1 MEQKEKLEEAKRLY
15 ETANADQRYVLE
27 SLFPEL
33 KKSEDEKIRKFL
45 IEDIKDTLSSEDFK
59 YYNLEHTKKLEEA
72 LAWLEKQGEQKEINL
87 IEILKHYP
95 RETELYSPLYG
106 KLWLAKVDEKNEIIT
121 CYKYPL
127 NKGCTRAILEQE
139 ETVSFYSNG
148 TTGLPDFNISKDC
161 MLFLYDIEKQGEKNP
176 TDKVKPKFQEGDW
189 VVNKLGNIWHIDSFD
204 AKNYQVTNNK
214 GEHNYF
220 PIDIQD
226 RMRLWTIQDAKKG
239 DILQADKCTLIFDF
253 LTKDIDNQ
261 TVISS
266 WYFCDSKKFYG
277 MGTSESDLWYIA
289 GVVPATKE
297 QCDFLFAKMKDAG
310 YEWDAEKKKLKRFKD
325 EKQIKKNLQDNSFS
339 RMFEQKS
346 KWSGDDNEHVKSIL
360 ERLEGMCKKGA
371 TFTATRFAVSQDI
384 DWLKSLKQKLG

>member
-1 MEQKEKLEEAKRLY
+1 MRKLTTEQKAKAYDEALERAKQLY
-15 ETANADQRYVLE
+15 VDGMPQISRNTTEYI
-27 SLFPEL
+27 FPEL
-33 KKSEDEKIRKFL
+33 KKSEDERIRGAIIDHL
-45 IEDIKDTLSSEDFK
+45 KDN
-59 YYNLEHTKKLEEA
+59 NLTEWA
-72 LAWLEKQGEQKEINL
+72 AWLEKQGEQKEINL

-176 TDKVKPKFQEGDW
+176 TDKVEPKFQEGDW

-220 PIDIQD
+220 PIYLQD
-226 RMRLWTIQDAKKG
+226 RMRLWTIHDAKE
-239 DILQADKCTLIFDF
+239 DDVLQLGGVTAIFQKYIGNGNCKCYCSVYNGELEIPSQDGT
-253 LTKDIDNQ
+253 DNN
-261 TVISS
+261 
-266 WYFCDSKKFYG
+266 YG
-277 MGTSESDLWYIA
+277 CHNA
-289 GVVPATKE
+289 VPATKE
-297 QCDFLFAKMKDAG
+297 QRDNLRNAMTDAG
-310 YEWDAEKKKLKRFKD
+310 YTFDFEKKELKKIEPFDEYKGLTDFERAVADICIGWIGKELSRKQYIKD
-325 EKQIKKNLQDNSFS
+325 NADILLKIAVKKFNS
-339 RMFEQKS
+339 
-346 KWSGDDNEHVKSIL
+346 I
-360 ERLEGMCKKGA
+360 
-371 TFTATRFAVSQDI
+371 
-384 DWLKSLKQKLG
+384 

>member
-1 MEQKEKLEEAKRLY
+1 MDYERIYKDALAKARHYYLTGKREEPMDFIKII
-15 ETANADQRYVLE
+15 
-27 SLFPEL
+27 FPEL
-33 KKSEDEKIRKFL
+33 QESEDEKIRKEL
-45 IEDIKDTLSSEDFK
+45 IKFVKVNIP
-59 YYNLEHTKKLEEA
+59 NEERYI
-72 LAWLEKQGEQKEINL
+72 AWLEKQGEQKEINL

-121 CYKYPL
+121 CYKYSL

-176 TDKVKPKFQEGDW
+176 IDKVEPKFQEGDW

-226 RMRLWTIQDAKKG
+226 RMCLWTIQDAKDG
-239 DILQADKCTLIFDF
+239 DVLATSAGAFIYNGNDSGGSCPGSHCGISTLGRFKTGAEHHWTGKPVF
-253 LTKDIDNQ
+253 
-261 TVISS
+261 
-266 WYFCDSKKFYG
+266 
-277 MGTSESDLWYIA
+277 
-289 GVVPATKE
+289 PATKE
-297 QCDFLFAKMKDAG
+297 QRDLLFQKMKEGG
-310 YEWDAEKKKLKRFKD
+310 YEWDSEKKELKKIENRPMLSDFFKAEYKREKADAISEVQKEWSEEDENTIKVLMNIIRKSEMIDSIIYTDSLKEKLY
-325 EKQIKKNLQDNSFS
+325 
-339 RMFEQKS
+339 
-346 KWSGDDNEHVKSIL
+346 
-360 ERLEGMCKKGA
+360 
-371 TFTATRFAVSQDI
+371 
-384 DWLKSLKQKLG
+384 DWLKSLKQRIGGE